1 MKKADARGRN
11 RTVAQDE
18 RPVKIVWGP
27 MALRQFGGN
36 ACAADRFLPAGSG
49 YEKRL
54 LLGAFSVP
62 GAVADQ
68 SVITGGYRVFFGDNE
83 LVHCQKIDI
92 LIGVFT
98 N

>member
-1 MKKADARGRN
+1 MRLTPLRVQKKRYFGIAAPLLRRFGSLREPLKGGV
-11 RTVAQDE
+11 REKQ
-18 RPVKIVWGP
+18 
-27 MALRQFGGN
+27 AL
-36 ACAADRFLPAGSG
+36 APAGSG
-49 YEKRL
+49 YGRL
-54 LLGAFSVP
+54 PFGEPSVP